1 MKSTDQVKKLRDMS
15 VDELNVQSADMRAQ
29 LFRLRFQW
37 IMGQTEAL
45 KQTRELR
52 KQRARLETILRE
64 KTKGNTND

>member
-15 VDELNVQSADMRAQ
+15 VDELNTQSADMRAQ

-64 KTKGNTND
+64 KAKGNKND